1 MRHPSWLC
9 NYSLTNETPS
19 WHHLRSKICVN
30 HCLLIVHCVYMRIWG
45 SYIRCSNTGAVWLW
59 WCSWLGHTHTLTH
72 YLARHSPAQD
82 GRGHKPS
89 QITINSM
96 AWLLNL
102 LNFYHFNHVRYSIEN
117 ESIFCIKIYFTLS
130 LLKKKLHYLCWKY
143 LVYVSQHLW
152 IVSCYLAADGGL
164 LSVSFVSASDLI

>member
-72 YLARHSPAQD
+72 YLARHSPTQD
-82 GRGHKPS
+82 GRGHKLS
-89 QITINSM
+89 EITNNSM
-96 AWLLNL
+96 AWLLHKSL
-102 LNFYHFNHVRYSIEN
+102 PSCPLQVKLKLYFCFAASVYSYCFMLPGSWWQTAI
-117 ESIFCIKIYFTLS
+117 SFFCLS
-130 LLKKKLHYLCWKY
+130 F
-143 LVYVSQHLW
+143 
-152 IVSCYLAADGGL
+152 G
-164 LSVSFVSASDLI
+164 SDLILQSRCWRKLKWFHDFYRL